1 MNWKKPTSAPY
12 WPRPELW
19 TRRPKRWA
27 SMLRPCIA
35 NASSTTCEQHPMKL
49 AMKLRTRLFLSISA
63 LITVALLGLL
73 LGLVSVM
80 QMAKSQEAL
89 IKHNFVTLDLGLKLR
104 QNLGDQ
110 LVMMLNEQPDRNALQ
125 QAQEQFR
132 ELLAQGVEHDAQNSI
147 DTGFDQARVDY
158 QQFLQTY
165 QQNRD
170 GAPSLRDDAAL
181 SDSFNKLRNG
191 LLAAHKQA
199 LTNIN
204 EAESNSRERALWVA
218 ALLGLVGI
226 AVLGIGFITAHGIAR
241 RFGAPIEALAKAAD
255 NIGQGNFEVTLPI
268 SSAAEMNLLTRRF
281 GIMAEALRQHQA
293 TNIDEL
299 LAGQQRLQAVLD
311 SIDDGLLMIDRQ
323 GRLEHLNPVA
333 QRQLGWDE
341 DRLGQGLGEALQR
354 PELDEQLYLTLRGGT
369 LDRAPDD
376 LSVEVDGETRLL
388 TYSLTP
394 VSHTKGHIL
403 GAVMVL
409 HDVTEQRAFER
420 VRSEFVLRAS
430 HELRTPVTGMHMA
443 FGLLQERVHF
453 PTESREADLLNTV
466 NEEMQRLM
474 QLINDLLNFSRY
486 QNGLQKLTLGPCDV
500 SEMLNNARQRFADQ
514 AEEQNIVIVVEIQEP
529 LPHLHADHTQLDRV
543 LDNLLDNALRHT
555 PQNGLIRLQARRH
568 GERVI
573 ISVEDNGEGIAY
585 GQQGRIFEPFVQ
597 VGRKKG
603 GAGLGLALCKEIVQL
618 HGGRMGV
625 YSRPTQGTQFYMAL
639 PL

>member
-1 MNWKKPTSAPY
+1 
-12 WPRPELW
+12 
-19 TRRPKRWA
+19 
-27 SMLRPCIA
+27 
-35 NASSTTCEQHPMKL
+35 MKL

-63 LITVALLGLL
+63 LITVALLGLF

-80 QMAKSQEAL
+80 QMAKTQESL
-89 IKHNFVTLDLGLKLR
+89 IRSNFVTLDLGLKLR
-104 QNLGDQ
+104 QSLGDQ
-110 LVMMLNEQPDRNALQ
+110 LIMMLEKRPDPAALEASKQ
-125 QAQEQFR
+125 HYLD
-132 ELLAQGVEHDAQNSI
+132 LLDQGVAHEERDGITH
-147 DTGFDQARVDY
+147 GFSQAREDY
-158 QQFLQTY
+158 QNLLEAFDRS
-165 QQNRD
+165 QQEPP
-170 GAPSLRDDAAL
+170 APGSKEKLTET
-181 SDSFNKLRNG
+181 FNTLRNG
-191 LLAAHKQA
+191 LIVHHKQA
-199 LTNIN
+199 LENISTS
-204 EAESNSRERALWVA
+204 EHRSRERALLIA
-218 ALLGLVGI
+218 ALLGLVGL
-226 AVLGIGFITAHGIAR
+226 AVLIIGFVTAHGIAR
-241 RFGAPIEALAKAAD
+241 RFGGPIEALAKAAD
-255 NIGQGNFEVTLPI
+255 KIGQGDFEVTLPI
-268 SSAAEMNLLTRRF
+268 SSAAEMNQLTRRF
-281 GIMAEALRQHQA
+281 GIMAQALRQHQA
-293 TNIDEL
+293 TNVDEL

-323 GRLEHLNPVA
+323 GHLEHLNPVA

-341 DRLGQGLGEALQR
+341 ERLGQGLSEALGR
-354 PELDEQLYLTLRGGT
+354 PEMDEQLQLVLRGGN
-369 LDRAPDD
+369 LERAPED
-376 LSVEVDGETRLL
+376 LEVEVEGELRLL

-394 VSHTKGHIL
+394 VSHTQGHIL

-443 FGLLQERVHF
+443 FGLFRERAKF
-453 PTESREADLLNTV
+453 PAESREADLLDTV

-500 SEMLNNARQRFADQ
+500 TELLDQARARFAEP
-514 AEEQNIVIVVEIQEP
+514 ANAQNIELLVEAQSD
-529 LPHLHADHTQLDRV
+529 LPRLYADKAQLERV
-543 LDNLLDNALRHT
+543 LDNLLGNALRHT
-555 PQNGLIRLQARRH
+555 AEGGQIRLQARRH

-625 YSRPTQGTQFYMAL
+625 YSRPGQGTQFYMAL

>member
-1 MNWKKPTSAPY
+1 
-12 WPRPELW
+12 
-19 TRRPKRWA
+19 
-27 SMLRPCIA
+27 
-35 NASSTTCEQHPMKL
+35 MKL

-80 QMAKSQEAL
+80 QMAKTQESL
-89 IKHNFVTLDLGLKLR
+89 IRSNFITLDLGLKLR
-104 QNLGDQ
+104 QTLGDQ
-110 LVMMLNEQPDRNALQ
+110 LMIMLNEQPNTAALEDSKQRYFALLQ
-125 QAQEQFR
+125 QGIEHEQK
-132 ELLAQGVEHDAQNSI
+132 
-147 DTGFDQARVDY
+147 
-158 QQFLQTY
+158 
-165 QQNRD
+165 
-170 GAPSLRDDAAL
+170 DAATSGFTQAKSDYL
-181 SDSFNKLRNG
+181 SFLEAFDKKENAPAQLRNNNELTERFNILRNG
-191 LLAAHKQA
+191 LIAEHKKA
-199 LTNIN
+199 LDNIN
-204 EAESNSRERALWVA
+204 DTEHKSRERALLIA
-218 ALLGLVGI
+218 GLLGLVGL
-226 AVLGIGFITAHGIAR
+226 AVLIIGFITAHGIAR
-241 RFGAPIEALAKAAD
+241 RFGGPIEALAKAAD
-255 NIGQGNFEVTLPI
+255 KIGQGNFEVTLPI

-293 TNIDEL
+293 TNVDEL

-341 DRLGQGLGEALQR
+341 NRLGQGLGEALGR
-354 PELDEQLYLTLRGGT
+354 PELDEQLHLVLRGGN
-369 LDRAPDD
+369 LERAPED
-376 LSVEVDGETRLL
+376 LEVEVEGELRLL
-388 TYSLTP
+388 TYS
-394 VSHTKGHIL
+394 HTQGHIL

-443 FGLLQERVHF
+443 FGLFRERAKF
-453 PTESREADLLNTV
+453 PAESREADLLDTV

-486 QNGLQKLTLGPCDV
+486 QNGLQKLTLGPCDI
-500 SEMLNNARQRFADQ
+500 SDLLEHARARFAEQ
-514 AEEQNIVIVVEIQEP
+514 ANAQNIELLVEEQSP
-529 LPHLHADHTQLDRV
+529 LPRLHADRAQLERV
-543 LDNLLDNALRHT
+543 LDNLLGNALRHT
-555 PQNGLIRLQARRH
+555 ADGGQIRLQARRH

-573 ISVEDNGEGIAY
+573 VSVEDNGEGIAY

-625 YSRPTQGTQFYMAL
+625 YSRPGQGTQFYMAL

>member
-1 MNWKKPTSAPY
+1 
-12 WPRPELW
+12 
-19 TRRPKRWA
+19 
-27 SMLRPCIA
+27 
-35 NASSTTCEQHPMKL
+35 MKL

-80 QMAKSQEAL
+80 QMAGNQEAL
-89 IKHNFVTLDLGLKLR
+89 VRNNFVTLDIGLKLR
-104 QNLGDQ
+104 QALGDQ
-110 LVMMLNEQPDRNALQ
+110 LILMMSDKPDAGAFEASKQHYFQLLEEGIAHDQGGEGRQYGFLQ
-125 QAQEQFR
+125 AK
-132 ELLAQGVEHDAQNSI
+132 S
-147 DTGFDQARVDY
+147 DY
-158 QQFLQTY
+158 QRFLQALDQT
-165 QQNRD
+165 RD
-170 GAPSLRDDAAL
+170 QSRLL
-181 SDSFNKLRNG
+181 SGNEDLIAKFNVLRNG
-191 LLAAHKQA
+191 LITEHKHA
-199 LTNIN
+199 LDSIN
-204 EAESNSRERALWVA
+204 ETQRRARDRALLIA
-218 ALLGLVGI
+218 GLLGLVGL
-226 AVLGIGFITAHGIAR
+226 AVLIIGFVTAHAIAR
-241 RFGAPIEALAKAAD
+241 RFGAPIEALAQAAD

-268 SSAAEMNLLTRRF
+268 SSAVEMNQLTKRF

-293 TNIDEL
+293 TNVDEL

-311 SIDDGLLMIDRQ
+311 SIDDGLLMIDRN
-323 GRLEHLNPVA
+323 GHLEHLNPVA
-333 QRQLGWDE
+333 QRQLGWDS
-341 DRLGQGLGEALQR
+341 DRLGQGLGSALER
-354 PELDEQLYLTLRGGT
+354 PELDQQLKLVLRGGT
-369 LDRAPDD
+369 LERAPED
-376 LSVEVDGETRLL
+376 LSIEVDGESRLL

-394 VSHTKGHIL
+394 VSHTQGHIL

-443 FGLLQERVHF
+443 FGLFRERAKF
-453 PTESREADLLNTV
+453 AEDSREADLLDTV

-486 QNGLQKLTLGPCDV
+486 QNGLQKLTLAPC
-500 SEMLNNARQRFADQ
+500 SIEELLEQARSRFGDSAL
-514 AEEQNIVIVVEIQEP
+514 EKGISLSVEVQGP
-529 LPHLHADHTQLDRV
+529 LPWLQADRPQLDRV
-543 LDNLLDNALRHT
+543 LDNLIDNALRHT
-555 PQNGLIRLQARRH
+555 GADGQIRLQARRH

-625 YSRPTQGTQFYMAL
+625 YSRPGQGTQFYMAL
-639 PL
+639 AV

>member
-1 MNWKKPTSAPY
+1 
-12 WPRPELW
+12 
-19 TRRPKRWA
+19 
-27 SMLRPCIA
+27 
-35 NASSTTCEQHPMKL
+35 MKL

-63 LITVALLGLL
+63 LMTVALLGLA

-80 QMAKSQEAL
+80 QMAKSQESL
-89 IKHNFVTLDLGLKLR
+89 IQRNFIALDLSLKLR

-110 LVMMLNEQPDRNALQ
+110 LILMASDHRDAKAMSQANEEFLN
-125 QAQEQFR
+125 
-132 ELLAQGVEHDAQNSI
+132 LLAQGVEQDAQNNKPGS
-147 DTGFDQARVDY
+147 FEKARVDY
-158 QQFLQTY
+158 QRFTQDVDQLQS
-165 QQNRD
+165 QP
-170 GAPSLRDDAAL
+170 GGLRDQL
-181 SDSFNKLRNG
+181 VLMDSFNALRNE
-191 LLAAHKQA
+191 LINAHKQA
-199 LTNIN
+199 LDNISQTQN
-204 EAESNSRERALWVA
+204 TARDHALWVA
-218 ALLGLVGI
+218 GLLGLVGL
-226 AVLGIGFITAHGIAR
+226 AVLCIGFITAHGIAR

-255 NIGQGNFEVTLPI
+255 NIGQGNYEVTLPV
-268 SSAAEMNLLTRRF
+268 SSAMEMNQLTRRF
-281 GIMAEALRQHQA
+281 GIMAEALRQHQV
-293 TNIDEL
+293 TNVDEL

-341 DRLGQGLGEALQR
+341 NRLGQGLGEALQR
-354 PELDEQLYLTLRGGT
+354 PELDEQLYLTLRGGS
-369 LDRAPDD
+369 LEHAPED
-376 LSVEVDGETRLL
+376 LSVEVDGESRLL

-453 PTESREADLLNTV
+453 APDSRETDLLNTV

-486 QNGLQKLTLGPCDV
+486 QNGLQKLSLAPCAIDDLL
-500 SEMLNNARQRFADQ
+500 EHARQRFADQ
-514 AEEQNIVIVVEIQEP
+514 AEEHNIVLSIEIQEP
-529 LPHLHADHTQLDRV
+529 LPRLHADQAQLDRV

-555 PQNGLIRLQARRH
+555 PENGLIRLQARRH

-573 ISVEDNGEGIAY
+573 VSVEDNGEGIAY
-585 GQQGRIFEPFVQ
+585 GQQARIFEPFVQ

-625 YSRPTQGTQFYMAL
+625 YSRPGQGTQFYMAL

>member
-1 MNWKKPTSAPY
+1 M
-12 WPRPELW
+12 R
-19 TRRPKRWA
+19 
-27 SMLRPCIA
+27 
-35 NASSTTCEQHPMKL
+35 L

-80 QMAKSQEAL
+80 QMASSQEAL
-89 IKHNFVTLDLGLKLR
+89 IRDNFVTLDLGLKLR
-104 QNLGDQ
+104 QTLGDQ
-110 LVMMLNEQPDRNALQ
+110 LILMLSDKVDTAAFEASKQHYFQLLDEGIAHEQGHGSGQ
-125 QAQEQFR
+125 Y
-132 ELLAQGVEHDAQNSI
+132 G
-147 DTGFDQARVDY
+147 
-158 QQFLQTY
+158 FLQ
-165 QQNRD
+165 
-170 GAPSLRDDAAL
+170 AKDDYLSFVQAL
-181 SDSFNKLRNG
+181 NLSPDPPRVLSGNEDLTEKFNALRNG
-191 LLAAHKQA
+191 LITEYKRALNNIIEMQRQA
-199 LTNIN
+199 
-204 EAESNSRERALWVA
+204 RERALLIA
-218 ALLGLVGI
+218 GLLGLVGL
-226 AVLGIGFITAHGIAR
+226 AVLIIGFVTAHAIAR
-241 RFGAPIEALAKAAD
+241 RFGAPIEALAQAAD

-268 SSAAEMNLLTRRF
+268 SSAVEMNQLTKRF

-311 SIDDGLLMIDRQ
+311 SIDDGLLMIDRD

-333 QRQLGWDE
+333 QRQLGWDTN
-341 DRLGQGLGEALQR
+341 RLGQGLGTALER
-354 PELDEQLYLTLRGGT
+354 PELDEQLQLVLRGGT
-369 LDRAPDD
+369 LERAPED
-376 LSVEVDGETRLL
+376 LSIEVDGESRLL
-388 TYSLTP
+388 TFSLTP
-394 VSHTKGHIL
+394 VSHTQGHIL

-443 FGLLQERVHF
+443 FGLFRERAHF
-453 PTESREADLLNTV
+453 AKDSREADLLDTV

-486 QNGLQKLTLGPCDV
+486 QNGLQKLTLAPCSIEDLLEQARARFTGP
-500 SEMLNNARQRFADQ
+500 
-514 AEEQNIVIVVEIQEP
+514 AEEQGIDLLVEVQGP
-529 LPHLHADHTQLDRV
+529 LPRLQADQPQLDRV
-543 LDNLLDNALRHT
+543 LDNLIDNALRHT
-555 PQNGLIRLQARRH
+555 ASGGQIRLQARRH
-568 GERVI
+568 GDRVI

-625 YSRPTQGTQFYMAL
+625 YSRPGQGTQFYMAL
-639 PL
+639 SV

>member
-1 MNWKKPTSAPY
+1 
-12 WPRPELW
+12 
-19 TRRPKRWA
+19 
-27 SMLRPCIA
+27 
-35 NASSTTCEQHPMKL
+35 MKL

-63 LITVALLGLL
+63 LITVALLGLM

-80 QMAKSQEAL
+80 QMAKSQESL
-89 IKHNFVTLDLGLKLR
+89 IEENFVTLDIGLKLR

-110 LVMMLNEQPDRNALQ
+110 LVMMLNETPDPSTLKA
-125 QAQEQFR
+125 AQDQFR
-132 ELLAQGVEHDAQNSI
+132 EFLTQGIEHDTQINI
-147 DTGFDQARVDY
+147 DNGFKAASADY
-158 QQFLQTY
+158 QKFLEAYAQT
-165 QQNRD
+165 RD
-170 GAPSLRDDAAL
+170 DPRSLRDNTEL
-181 SDSFNKLRNG
+181 SQRFNSLRNN
-191 LLAAHKQA
+191 LLAAHRQS
-199 LTNIN
+199 LSNIS
-204 EAESNSRERALWVA
+204 EAETHSRDRALWVA
-218 ALLGLVGI
+218 GLLGLVGI
-226 AVLGIGFITAHGIAR
+226 AVLIIGFVTAHGIAR

-255 NIGQGNFEVTLPI
+255 KIGQGNFEVTLPI

-281 GIMAEALRQHQA
+281 GVMAEALRQHQA
-293 TNIDEL
+293 TNVDEL

-341 DRLGQGLGEALQR
+341 ERLGQGLGEALQR

-369 LDRAPDD
+369 LERAPED
-376 LSVEVDGETRLL
+376 LSIDIDGETRLL

-453 PTESREADLLNTV
+453 AEDSREADLFNTV

-486 QNGLQKLTLGPCDV
+486 QNGLQKLTLEPCSVD
-500 SEMLNNARQRFADQ
+500 EMLEQARLRFEERAGEQDIVLTVELEDQ
-514 AEEQNIVIVVEIQEP
+514 
-529 LPHLHADHTQLDRV
+529 LPELNGDRVQLERV
-543 LDNLLDNALRHT
+543 LDNLLDNAIRHT
-555 PQNGLIRLQARRH
+555 PEKGLIRLQARRH

-625 YSRPTQGTQFYMAL
+625 YSRPGQGTQFYMAL

>member
-1 MNWKKPTSAPY
+1 
-12 WPRPELW
+12 
-19 TRRPKRWA
+19 
-27 SMLRPCIA
+27 
-35 NASSTTCEQHPMKL
+35 MKL

-63 LITVALLGLL
+63 LITVALLGLI

-80 QMAKSQEAL
+80 QMAKTQESL
-89 IKHNFVTLDLGLKLR
+89 IRSNFVTLDLGVKLR
-104 QNLGDQ
+104 QSLGDQ
-110 LVMMLNEQPDRNALQ
+110 LIMMLEKRPDPAALQ
-125 QAQEQFR
+125 ASKQRYFDLLDQGIAHEQSDGHTHGFERAR
-132 ELLAQGVEHDAQNSI
+132 E
-147 DTGFDQARVDY
+147 DY
-158 QQFLQTY
+158 QNLLQAFDES
-165 QQNRD
+165 QQN
-170 GAPSLRDDAAL
+170 PSLPSSRQKLTEA
-181 SDSFNKLRNG
+181 FNTLRNG
-191 LLAAHKQA
+191 LIVHHKLALENISTSEHK
-199 LTNIN
+199 
-204 EAESNSRERALWVA
+204 SRERALLVA
-218 ALLGLVGI
+218 SLLGLVGL
-226 AVLGIGFITAHGIAR
+226 AVLIIGFVTAHGIAR

-255 NIGQGNFEVTLPI
+255 KIGQGDFEVTLPI
-268 SSAAEMNLLTRRF
+268 STAAEMNLLTRRF

-293 TNIDEL
+293 TNVDEL

-341 DRLGQGLGEALQR
+341 ERLGQGLGEALGR
-354 PELDEQLYLTLRGGT
+354 PEMDEQLHLVLRGGN
-369 LDRAPDD
+369 LERAPED
-376 LSVEVDGETRLL
+376 LEVEVEGELRLL

-394 VSHTKGHIL
+394 VSHTEGHIL

-443 FGLLQERVHF
+443 FGLFRERAKF
-453 PTESREADLLNTV
+453 PAESREADLLDTV

-500 SEMLNNARQRFADQ
+500 TDLLEHARARFAEPANAQRVELLVEAQSGLPRLYADQ
-514 AEEQNIVIVVEIQEP
+514 A
-529 LPHLHADHTQLDRV
+529 QLERV
-543 LDNLLDNALRHT
+543 LDNLLGNALRHT
-555 PQNGLIRLQARRH
+555 AEDGQIRLQARRH

-625 YSRPTQGTQFYMAL
+625 YSRPGQGTQFYMAL

>member
-1 MNWKKPTSAPY
+1 
-12 WPRPELW
+12 
-19 TRRPKRWA
+19 
-27 SMLRPCIA
+27 
-35 NASSTTCEQHPMKL
+35 MKFT
-49 AMKLRTRLFLSISA
+49 MKLRTRLFLSISA
-63 LITVALLGLL
+63 LMTVALLGLL

-89 IKHNFVTLDLGLKLR
+89 ISHYFITLDIGLKLR

-110 LVMMLNEQPDRNALQ
+110 LVMLLKDKPDQALLEQYQDQFEDLINQGIDHDQ
-125 QAQEQFR
+125 QTRTPSGFEKARQDYEQF
-132 ELLAQGVEHDAQNSI
+132 LKALHDSR
-147 DTGFDQARVDY
+147 QAPDAM
-158 QQFLQTY
+158 T
-165 QQNRD
+165 
-170 GAPSLRDDAAL
+170 DDKAVTDA
-181 SDSFNKLRNG
+181 FNDLRNG
-191 LLAAHKQA
+191 LLDAHRQA
-199 LTNIN
+199 LENVSQ
-204 EAESNSRERALWVA
+204 AESASRTRALWVA
-218 ALLGLVGI
+218 GLLGLVGL
-226 AVLGIGFITAHGIAR
+226 AVLAIGFITAHGIAR

-255 NIGQGNFEVTLPI
+255 KIGQGDFDVTLPI
-268 SSAAEMNLLTRRF
+268 SSASEMNQLTRRF
-281 GIMAEALRQHQA
+281 GIMAEALRQHQV
-293 TNIDEL
+293 TNVDQL

-333 QRQLGWDE
+333 QRQLGWE
-341 DRLGQGLGEALQR
+341 EGRLGQGLGEALQR
-354 PELDEQLYLTLRGGT
+354 PELDEQLYLVLRGGT
-369 LDRAPDD
+369 LERAPED
-376 LSVEVDGETRLL
+376 LSIEIDGETRLL

-453 PTESREADLLNTV
+453 APDSRETDLLETV

-486 QNGLQKLTLGPCDV
+486 QNGLQKLSLEPCDV
-500 SEMLNNARQRFADQ
+500 SDLLNEARERFAEAAQ
-514 AEEQNIVIVVEIQEP
+514 EQDVIVQLEMQEP
-529 LPHLHADHTQLDRV
+529 LPRLQADKGQLERV

-555 PQNGLIRLQARRH
+555 PQSGLIRLQARRH
-568 GERVI
+568 GERLI

-585 GQQGRIFEPFVQ
+585 GQQARIFEPFVQ

-625 YSRPTQGTQFYMAL
+625 YSRPGQGTQFYMAL

>member
-1 MNWKKPTSAPY
+1 
-12 WPRPELW
+12 
-19 TRRPKRWA
+19 
-27 SMLRPCIA
+27 
-35 NASSTTCEQHPMKL
+35 MKL

-80 QMAKSQEAL
+80 QMARTQESL
-89 IKHNFVTLDLGLKLR
+89 IQHNFAILDLGLKLR

-110 LVMMLNEQPDRNALQ
+110 LVLMTGAKRD
-125 QAQEQFR
+125 QAELERIQSQFE
-132 ELLAQGVEHDAQNSI
+132 ELLEEGSVQDTQQNVRNGFEKTKGDYRQFI
-147 DTGFDQARVDY
+147 DTWKQYGNDARGIRGVP
-158 QQFLQTY
+158 Q
-165 QQNRD
+165 
-170 GAPSLRDDAAL
+170 L
-181 SDSFNKLRNG
+181 SDSFDNLRNG
-191 LLAAHKQA
+191 LLAVHRKA
-199 LTNIN
+199 LENISS
-204 EAESNSRERALWVA
+204 AEINSRDRALWIA
-218 ALLGLVGI
+218 GLLGLVGL
-226 AVLGIGFITAHGIAR
+226 AVLCIGFVTAHGIAR

-255 NIGQGNFEVTLPI
+255 RIGEGDYEVTLPI

-323 GRLEHLNPVA
+323 GHLEHLNPVA

-341 DRLGQGLGEALQR
+341 SRLGHSLGYALGR
-354 PELDEQLYLTLRGGT
+354 PELDEQLHLVLRGGT
-369 LDRAPDD
+369 LERAPED
-376 LSVEVDGETRLL
+376 LAIEIDGESRLL
-388 TYSLTP
+388 TYSMTP

-443 FGLLQERVHF
+443 FGLLQERLHF
-453 PTESREADLLNTV
+453 APETREADLLNTV
-466 NEEMQRLM
+466 TEEMQRLM

-486 QNGLQKLTLGPCDV
+486 QNGLQKLKLAPCSIETLLEEARARFEDKALEQDIV
-500 SEMLNNARQRFADQ
+500 LMLDM
-514 AEEQNIVIVVEIQEP
+514 QEP
-529 LPHLHADHTQLDRV
+529 MPRLHADQSQLERV

-568 GERVI
+568 GERAI

-625 YSRPTQGTQFYMAL
+625 YSRPGQGTQFYMAL

>member
-1 MNWKKPTSAPY
+1 
-12 WPRPELW
+12 
-19 TRRPKRWA
+19 
-27 SMLRPCIA
+27 
-35 NASSTTCEQHPMKL
+35 MKL
-49 AMKLRTRLFLSISA
+49 TMKLRTRLFLSISA

-80 QMAKSQEAL
+80 QMAKTQEAL
-89 IKHNFVTLDLGLKLR
+89 IRNNFITLDLGLKLR
-104 QNLGDQ
+104 QTLGDQ
-110 LVMMLNEQPDRNALQ
+110 LIIMLNHNPDRAALDDSR
-125 QAQEQFR
+125 QEYLS
-132 ELLAQGVEHDAQNSI
+132 LLDQGIEHERQNNVRN
-147 DTGFDQARVDY
+147 GFTQARDDY
-158 QQFLQTY
+158 QSFFEAFE
-165 QQNRD
+165 RAD
-170 GAPSLRDDAAL
+170 GTSAGVNGNTELTQR
-181 SDSFNKLRNG
+181 FNALRNG
-191 LLAAHKQA
+191 LISEHKQA
-199 LTNIN
+199 LDNIN
-204 EAESNSRERALWVA
+204 EIEHQARNRALMIA
-218 ALLGLVGI
+218 GLLGLLGLVGL
-226 AVLGIGFITAHGIAR
+226 AVLVIGFITAHGIAQ
-241 RFGAPIEALAKAAD
+241 RFGGPIEALAKAAD
-255 NIGQGNFEVTLPI
+255 NIGQGNFDVTLPL

-281 GIMAEALRQHQA
+281 GIMAQALREHQA
-293 TNIDEL
+293 TNVDEL
-299 LAGQQRLQAVLD
+299 LAGQQRLQSVLD

-323 GRLEHLNPVA
+323 GHLEHLNPVA

-341 DRLGQGLGEALQR
+341 ERLGQGLGSALQR
-354 PELDEQLYLTLRGGT
+354 PELDEQLQLVLRGGT
-369 LDRAPDD
+369 LERAPED
-376 LSVEVDGETRLL
+376 LSIEVDGESRLL

-394 VSHTKGHIL
+394 VSHPQGHIL

-443 FGLLQERVHF
+443 FGLLQERLRF
-453 PTESREADLLNTV
+453 PEESREADLLNTV

-486 QNGLQKLTLGPCDV
+486 QNGLQKLTLAPCPL
-500 SEMLNNARQRFADQ
+500 EELLEQARNRFVGAATAQ
-514 AEEQNIVIVVEIQEP
+514 GIELLVEIQAP
-529 LPHLHADHTQLDRV
+529 LPRLHADRIQLERV
-543 LDNLLDNALRHT
+543 LDNLIDNALRHT
-555 PQNGLIRLQARRH
+555 AKGGMIRLQARRH

-625 YSRPTQGTQFYMAL
+625 YSRPGQGTQFYLAL

>member
-1 MNWKKPTSAPY
+1 
-12 WPRPELW
+12 
-19 TRRPKRWA
+19 
-27 SMLRPCIA
+27 
-35 NASSTTCEQHPMKL
+35 
-49 AMKLRTRLFLSISA
+49 MKLRTRLFFSISA
-63 LITVALLGLL
+63 LITVALLGLA

-80 QMAKSQEAL
+80 QMAKSQENL
-89 IKHNFVTLDLGLKLR
+89 IHENFVSLDTGLKLR

-110 LVMMLNEQPDRNALQ
+110 LVMMLNESPAQEPLQ
-125 QAQEQFR
+125 KLQEQFR
-132 ELLAQGVEHDAQNSI
+132 DVLAQGIAHDEQSNVDNGFLGVRRDYEKFLEAYAKSRDTPRAMRDNAELSERFNVLRNNLVAAHRQSLSNIGEVES
-147 DTGFDQARVDY
+147 QAR
-158 QQFLQTY
+158 
-165 QQNRD
+165 
-170 GAPSLRDDAAL
+170 
-181 SDSFNKLRNG
+181 
-191 LLAAHKQA
+191 
-199 LTNIN
+199 
-204 EAESNSRERALWVA
+204 SRAIWVA
-218 ALLGLVGI
+218 GLLGLVGL
-226 AVLGIGFITAHGIAR
+226 AVLCIGFITAHGIAR

-281 GIMAEALRQHQA
+281 GIMAEALRQHQV
-293 TNIDEL
+293 TNVDEL

-369 LDRAPDD
+369 LERAPED
-376 LSVEVDGETRLL
+376 LEIEVDGEIRLL

-443 FGLLQERVHF
+443 FGLFRERAKF
-453 PTESREADLLNTV
+453 PADSREADLLDTV

-486 QNGLQKLTLGPCDV
+486 QNGLQKLTLAPC
-500 SEMLNNARQRFADQ
+500 SIEELLEHTRLRFQDQ
-514 AEEQNIVIVVEIQEP
+514 AQEQNIVLSIEAEEP
-529 LPHLHADHTQLDRV
+529 LPRLHADQAQLERV

-555 PQNGLIRLQARRH
+555 PENGLIRLQARRH

-625 YSRPTQGTQFYMAL
+625 YSRPGQGTQFYMAL

>member
-1 MNWKKPTSAPY
+1 
-12 WPRPELW
+12 
-19 TRRPKRWA
+19 
-27 SMLRPCIA
+27 
-35 NASSTTCEQHPMKL
+35 MKL
-49 AMKLRTRLFLSISA
+49 AMKLRTRLFFSISA
-63 LITVALLGLL
+63 LITVALLGLV

-80 QMAKSQEAL
+80 QMASSQESL
-89 IKHNFVTLDLGLKLR
+89 IQQNFVTLDTGLKLR

-110 LVMMLNEQPDRNALQ
+110 LVMMLNETPNPERLGKLQ
-125 QAQEQFR
+125 DQFR
-132 ELLAQGVEHDAQNSI
+132 VLLEQGVENDELNNV
-147 DTGFDQARVDY
+147 DNGFQEARVDY
-158 QQFLQTY
+158 QKFIDAFEESRQSTRSM
-165 QQNRD
+165 RD
-170 GAPSLRDDAAL
+170 NTKLTEA
-181 SDSFNKLRNG
+181 FNNLRNN
-191 LLAAHKQA
+191 LLIAHRQS
-199 LTNIN
+199 LDNISKV
-204 EAESNSRERALWVA
+204 EIHSRERALWVA
-218 ALLGLVGI
+218 GLLGLVGI
-226 AVLGIGFITAHGIAR
+226 AVLCIGFITAHGIAR

-255 NIGQGNFEVTLPI
+255 SIGKGNFEVTLPI
-268 SSAAEMNLLTRRF
+268 ASGAEMNLLTRRF
-281 GIMAEALRQHQA
+281 GIMAEALRQHQV
-293 TNIDEL
+293 TNVDEL

-341 DRLGQGLGEALQR
+341 PKLGQGLGAALER

-369 LDRAPDD
+369 LERAPED
-376 LSVEVDGETRLL
+376 LSIEVDGESRLL

-443 FGLLQERVHF
+443 FGLFRERSKF
-453 PTESREADLLNTV
+453 PPDSRESDLLDTV

-486 QNGLQKLTLGPCDV
+486 QNGLQKLTLAPV
-500 SEMLNNARQRFADQ
+500 SIEDMLEEARQRFEEKAH
-514 AEEQNIVIVVEIQEP
+514 EQNIVLSIETQEP
-529 LPHLHADHTQLDRV
+529 LPRLHADRAQLERV
-543 LDNLLDNALRHT
+543 LDNLMDNALRHT
-555 PQNGLIRLQARRH
+555 PENGLIRLQARRH

-625 YSRPTQGTQFYMAL
+625 YSRPGQGTQFYMAL

>member
-1 MNWKKPTSAPY
+1 M
-12 WPRPELW
+12 
-19 TRRPKRWA
+19 
-27 SMLRPCIA
+27 
-35 NASSTTCEQHPMKL
+35 
-49 AMKLRTRLFLSISA
+49 
-63 LITVALLGLL
+63 GL
-73 LGLVSVM
+73 
-80 QMAKSQEAL
+80 
-89 IKHNFVTLDLGLKLR
+89 
-104 QNLGDQ
+104 
-110 LVMMLNEQPDRNALQ
+110 
-125 QAQEQFR
+125 
-132 ELLAQGVEHDAQNSI
+132 
-147 DTGFDQARVDY
+147 
-158 QQFLQTY
+158 
-165 QQNRD
+165 
-170 GAPSLRDDAAL
+170 
-181 SDSFNKLRNG
+181 
-191 LLAAHKQA
+191 
-199 LTNIN
+199 
-204 EAESNSRERALWVA
+204 
-218 ALLGLVGI
+218 
-226 AVLGIGFITAHGIAR
+226 AVLIIGFVTAHGIAR
-241 RFGAPIEALAKAAD
+241 RFGGPIEALAKAAD
-255 NIGQGNFEVTLPI
+255 KIGQGDFEVTLPI
-268 SSAAEMNLLTRRF
+268 SSAAEMNQLTRRF

-293 TNIDEL
+293 TNVDEL

-341 DRLGQGLGEALQR
+341 ERLGQGLGEALVR
-354 PELDEQLYLTLRGGT
+354 PELDEQLQLVLRGGN
-369 LDRAPDD
+369 LERAPDD
-376 LSVEVDGETRLL
+376 LEVEVEGELRLL

-394 VSHTKGHIL
+394 VSHTQGHIL

-443 FGLLQERVHF
+443 FGLFRERAKF
-453 PTESREADLLNTV
+453 PAESREADLLDTV

-500 SEMLNNARQRFADQ
+500 TDLLEHARVRFAEPAKAQDIELLVEAQSDLPRLYADQ
-514 AEEQNIVIVVEIQEP
+514 A
-529 LPHLHADHTQLDRV
+529 QLERV
-543 LDNLLDNALRHT
+543 LDNLLGNALRHT
-555 PQNGLIRLQARRH
+555 TAGGQIRLQARRH

-625 YSRPTQGTQFYMAL
+625 YSRPGQGTQFYMAL

>member
-1 MNWKKPTSAPY
+1 
-12 WPRPELW
+12 
-19 TRRPKRWA
+19 
-27 SMLRPCIA
+27 
-35 NASSTTCEQHPMKL
+35 MKL

-80 QMAKSQEAL
+80 QMARTQESL
-89 IKHNFVTLDLGLKLR
+89 IQHNFGILDLGLKLR

-110 LVMMLNEQPDRNALQ
+110 LVLMTGSERNEALLEKTQ
-125 QAQEQFR
+125 NQFQ
-132 ELLAQGVEHDAQNSI
+132 ELLDEGSGQDTQQNVR
-147 DTGFDQARVDY
+147 TGFEKTRTDY
-158 QQFLQTY
+158 QRFIEAWRRLGSDQRGIRG
-165 QQNRD
+165 N
-170 GAPSLRDDAAL
+170 PEL
-181 SDSFNKLRNG
+181 SDSFDTLRNG
-191 LLAAHKQA
+191 LLDVHRQA
-199 LTNIN
+199 LENISN
-204 EAESNSRERALWVA
+204 AEINSRERALWIA
-218 ALLGLVGI
+218 GLLGLVGL
-226 AVLGIGFITAHGIAR
+226 AVLCIGFVTAHGIAR

-255 NIGQGNFEVTLPI
+255 RIGQGNYEVTLPI

-341 DRLGQGLGEALQR
+341 SRLGQTLGAALER
-354 PELDEQLYLTLRGGT
+354 PELDEQLHLILRGGS
-369 LDRAPDD
+369 LERAPED
-376 LSVEVDGETRLL
+376 LSIEIDNESRLL
-388 TYSLTP
+388 TYSMTP

-443 FGLLQERVHF
+443 FGLLQERLHF
-453 PTESREADLLNTV
+453 SPDSREADLLNTV
-466 NEEMQRLM
+466 TEEMQRLM

-486 QNGLQKLTLGPCDV
+486 QNGLQKLKLGPCSIEELLEEAKARFDGQAQ
-500 SEMLNNARQRFADQ
+500 EQGIMLMLDL
-514 AEEQNIVIVVEIQEP
+514 QEP
-529 LPHLHADHTQLDRV
+529 LPRLHADRAQLERV

-555 PQNGLIRLQARRH
+555 PENGLIRLQGKRH
-568 GERVI
+568 GERAI

-625 YSRPTQGTQFYMAL
+625 YSRPGQGTQFYMAL